1 MTFQITGD
9 CTLRC
14 SYCYYQNNGSSI
26 FHNIHA
32 WCFDFNYSDNDTKK
46 ALLENTVFAYIR
58 GNGTRFSDCYIDT
71 YQKGFQ
77 FGSGQYVVY
86 ITNLKWYVAS
96 NAWPTGLTAYV
107 FPASPAG
114 NTMYKVF
121 NADINGAGVT
131 RFSDEDLS
139 TQTNCRWYG
148 IVHNLSD
155 APSTLQ

>member
-1 MTFQITGD
+1 MV
-9 CTLRC
+9 RPA
-14 SYCYYQNNGSSI
+14 S
-26 FHNIHA
+26 
-32 WCFDFNYSDNDTKK
+32 TKK
-46 ALLENTVFAYIR
+46 K
-58 GNGTRFSDCYIDT
+58 SDTDLVERR
-71 YQKGFQ
+71 K
-77 FGSGQYVVY
+77 S
-86 ITNLKWYVAS
+86 VA